1 VKIQALLTLTALA
14 AFVAKFH
21 LMVGHFD
28 GR

>member
-1 VKIQALLTLTALA
+1 MKVTLLLTLVALA

-21 LMVGHFD
+21 TMIGHFD

>member
-1 VKIQALLTLTALA
+1 VKVTLLLTLVALA

-21 LMVGHFD
+21 LMIGHFD

>member
-1 VKIQALLTLTALA
+1 VKVQALLTLTALA

-21 LMVGHFD
+21 LMIGHFD